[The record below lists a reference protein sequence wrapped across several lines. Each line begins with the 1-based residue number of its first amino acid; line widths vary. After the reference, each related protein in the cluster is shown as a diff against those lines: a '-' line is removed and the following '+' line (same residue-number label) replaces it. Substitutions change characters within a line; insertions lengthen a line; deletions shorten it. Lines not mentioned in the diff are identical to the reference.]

1 MAGNPEGRSSTSS
14 LGATPTAQ
22 VRKPSYS
29 NLLYP
34 TQSPQLLL
42 VATGKYSRAGW
53 LLTPS
58 TGVSTGLF
66 THSKQPGQVN
76 LHNPFIFILGI
87 VRR

>member
-1 MAGNPEGRSSTSS
+1 MAGNPGGRSSTSS

-58 TGVSTGLF
+58 TGLF